1 MGSRPPPA
9 TKVAAR
15 ARRERVDG
23 VPSEIIAFVRPDVP
37 AWFKVWV
44 SQSDGIIQREEMRT
58 EGHIMDHTFA
68 DLNGPITLEPPK

>member
-1 MGSRPPPA
+1 
-9 TKVAAR
+9 
-15 ARRERVDG
+15 